1 MGINAENSSKYWHIS
16 MKTQSFLTKKGH
28 FERPFLWICYC
39 GYGRGLIF
47 IEGHEEAA
55 AVAEA
60 LLYNL
65 KQKSH
70 FQLFLLL
77 WSESNRQTF
86 LLLASKA
93 FLCRLAC
100 FLRGLRLSRNSQS
113 EALIRRKGI
122 VCPKKCPAF
131 SGIVKHQQIL
141 DLVITLWAQF
151 GTTYYVLH
159 LQVYSI
165 YRRDVYNFYIFAF
178 ISKSF
183 LHFLDRRIRGAFY
196 GTTRYF
202 FYPIC
207 HKNFSHIYQI
217 NDILHCIMYTL
228 TFLN

>member
-1 MGINAENSSKYWHIS
+1 MSRTVKRFYYWRPKH
-16 MKTQSFLTKKGH
+16 SFVDWPVFYGDCGFLETVSQRPLYE
-28 FERPFLWICYC
+28 ER
-39 GYGRGLIF
+39 
-47 IEGHEEAA
+47 
-55 AVAEA
+55 V
-60 LLYNL
+60 
-65 KQKSH
+65 
-70 FQLFLLL
+70 
-77 WSESNRQTF
+77 
-86 LLLASKA
+86 
-93 FLCRLAC
+93 
-100 FLRGLRLSRNSQS
+100 
-113 EALIRRKGI
+113 

-141 DLVITLWAQF
+141 DLVLTLWAQF

-217 NDILHCIMYTL
+217 NDILYCIMYTL

>member
-28 FERPFLWICYC
+28 FERPFLWICNC

-113 EALIRRKGI
+113 EALRRRKSSMPQKMSGFFWD
-122 VCPKKCPAF
+122 CETSTDFRF
-131 SGIVKHQQIL
+131 S
-141 DLVITLWAQF
+141 TLWAQF

>member
-1 MGINAENSSKYWHIS
+1 MRRRRRWLK
-16 MKTQSFLTKKGH
+16 H
-28 FERPFLWICYC
+28 FFK
-39 GYGRGLIF
+39 
-47 IEGHEEAA
+47 
-55 AVAEA
+55 
-60 LLYNL
+60 YNL

-113 EALIRRKGI
+113 EALIWRKSSMPQKMSGFFWD
-122 VCPKKCPAF
+122 CETSTDFRF
-131 SGIVKHQQIL
+131 S
-141 DLVITLWAQF
+141 TLWAQF

-202 FYPIC
+202 FLP
-207 HKNFSHIYQI
+207 HLS
-217 NDILHCIMYTL
+217 
-228 TFLN
+228 